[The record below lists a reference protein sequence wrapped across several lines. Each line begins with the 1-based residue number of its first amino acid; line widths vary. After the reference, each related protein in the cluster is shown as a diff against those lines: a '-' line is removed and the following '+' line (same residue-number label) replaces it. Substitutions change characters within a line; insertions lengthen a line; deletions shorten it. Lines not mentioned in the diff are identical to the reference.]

1 MTCEFISCGWNDCI
15 PWTLNKT
22 ERYNQFKLER
32 TLALPRLPPLCILTL
47 SIFVTTGQSAT
58 AQLARSY
65 LNAPQG
71 NLAMYSYTGTRS
83 NTGGVKNLPI
93 PETETRL
100 QTQSLVYSRI
110 IDIGGRTGGVGVA
123 LPFTDLLSYDTQA
136 NFVTARDAGLGDP
149 SFTFEMNLFG
159 APALRREEFKDWI
172 PKDYCGL
179 HFLFG
184 VPWGEYDANSAV
196 NLGANRFTFRPL
208 LNYSLTPDEGKSWL
222 DFYGSVFFF
231 TDNDEYLGTSVLSQR
246 PLANLELHCST
257 LLYDRLWGGVG
268 LVGAFGGKV
277 SVDGAVMTP
286 QQQTGRLA
294 FTAGTPMFK
303 GATAI
308 FGYNQTVARSTGA
321 VDADTFILQLI
332 YLY

>member
-1 MTCEFISCGWNDCI
+1 MTSVV
-15 PWTLNKT
+15 TT
-22 ERYNQFKLER
+22 KLKKI
-32 TLALPRLPPLCILTL
+32 LALPRSALLCVLVLLIVVA
-47 SIFVTTGQSAT
+47 SGQSAT

-71 NLAMYSYTGTRS
+71 NLVMYSYTGTRS

-93 PETETRL
+93 PATETRL
-100 QTQSLVYSRI
+100 QTQSLIYSRI
-110 IDIGGRTGGVGVA
+110 MDIGGRTGGLGVV
-123 LPFTDLLSYDTQA
+123 LPFTDLLSFDTQA
-136 NFVTARDAGLGDP
+136 NVVTARKSGLGDP
-149 SFTFEMNLFG
+149 SFTFEMNLSG
-159 APALRREEFKDWI
+159 APALQREEIKEWI
-172 PKDYCGL
+172 PGDYCGL

-208 LNYSLTPDEGKSWL
+208 LNYSLTADEGKSWL
-222 DFYGSVFFF
+222 DFYGSVFLF

-246 PLANLELHCST
+246 PLANLELHYST

-268 LVGAFGGKV
+268 LVGALGGEV
-277 SVDGAVMTP
+277 SVDGAVATP
-286 QQQTGRLA
+286 EQRTGRLA
-294 FTAGTPMFK
+294 FSAGTPMFK

-308 FGYNQTVARSTGA
+308 FGYNQTVTRSVGA